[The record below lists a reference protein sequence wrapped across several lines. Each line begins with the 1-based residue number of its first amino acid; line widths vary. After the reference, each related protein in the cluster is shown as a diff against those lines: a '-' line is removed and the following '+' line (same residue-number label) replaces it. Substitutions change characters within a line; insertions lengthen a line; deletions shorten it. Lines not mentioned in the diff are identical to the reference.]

1 MRTFSVY
8 RPKPPEGYV
17 EGGFAV
23 EVEKPQF
30 QGVVFDDGTVAIRW
44 FTLNGSTALWPSLED
59 LEQIH
64 GHPEYGTRW
73 VWGDNPESPALSDK
87 EAKG

>member
-8 RPKPPEGYV
+8 RPAPPEGYV

-23 EVEKPQF
+23 AVEKPQF

-44 FTLNGSTALWPSLED
+44 FTLNGSTAIWPSLED
-59 LEQIH
+59 LMQIH
-64 GHPEYGTRW
+64 GHPGYGTRW
-73 VWGDNPESPALSDK
+73 EWDGESK
-87 EAKG
+87 